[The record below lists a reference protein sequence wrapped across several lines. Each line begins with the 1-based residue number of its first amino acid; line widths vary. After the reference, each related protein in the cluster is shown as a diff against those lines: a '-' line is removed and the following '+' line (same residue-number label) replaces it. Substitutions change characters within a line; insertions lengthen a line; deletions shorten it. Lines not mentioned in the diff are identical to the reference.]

1 MLIENFAKKEL
12 TFMNK
17 YKKNSNSAIDNGDHR
32 RADTFSMAN
41 DDKRTII
48 AGEWKLPTSELHL
61 LPDTHA
67 STKKKTKVTRNLVIK
82 SEMEQSKAT
91 PVHIRGMSSATT
103 MAMTMRASNSNSA
116 FNQIRGSKLMMAQT
130 SKNMSP
136 ESVGQRGSS

>member
-41 DDKRTII
+41 DDKRTIV
-48 AGEWKLPTSELHL
+48 AGEWKMPTSELQL
-61 LPDTHA
+61 LPDTTTHA
-67 STKKKTKVTRNLVIK
+67 STKKKTKITRNLVIK
-82 SEMEQSKAT
+82 SDMEQQQSKAT
-91 PVHIRGMSSATT
+91 PVHLRGMSSATT

-116 FNQIRGSKLMMAQT
+116 FN
-130 SKNMSP
+130 
-136 ESVGQRGSS
+136 